1 MPRWQRHSE
10 QNSLFRQGPQQ
21 SPPSKLQLG
30 LLVSSLQYPS
40 PTNGFVIF
48 CSSTSGWRHTHSVQR
63 LFTIHDP
70 QQSPPSKLH
79 PWLFVS
85 SSQNPLPINN
95 PFEQAW
101 IQNKYCFF
109 LHKRKLISKTYLG
122 FCNQSEIQD
131 KFQQDLFQNEATVDG
146 LRK

>member
-40 PTNGFVIF
+40 PTNGFF
-48 CSSTSGWRHTHSVQR
+48 MLYSSTSSWRHVHSEQW

-79 PWLFVS
+79 PWIFVS
-85 SSQNPLPINN
+85 SSQNPSPIND
-95 PFEQAW
+95 PCEQSW
-101 IQNKYCFF
+101 IQNKYYFYFCIKRNSFAKLTQGIVANLKSRISSSYICF
-109 LHKRKLISKTYLG
+109 KME
-122 FCNQSEIQD
+122 Q
-131 KFQQDLFQNEATVDG
+131 
-146 LRK
+146 